1 MKICPKCGAE
11 NKFDGAAFCRECG
24 AELGKTD
31 PNAITTGPSQ
41 NNDLESGKGEAFAAP
56 ELQIQEPNE
65 LSDSNSTDQEGISS
79 GTFEDHTDQ
88 LEGFDEPILGTQNHD
103 IDHSSSQFATT
114 ESDPSEID
122 LQSESPADE
131 SEQADPVDRPSD
143 GAEAFMA
150 KAEIELPDGDPE
162 DVTEKSNTELFAK
175 DESVD
180 SEYDEPT
187 VKSEP
192 ATSKPLS
199 PEMGA
204 VESEEKDKLIA
215 SLQSRIPSLA
225 NKADDPPEPK
235 TPHGHSL
242 KPGSVIGSTSETEN
256 PEPDKQ
262 EFSADID
269 SPTAGPSEFEQEDDL
284 TQTENRYKAPGDH
297 IPRNRGTAHF
307 RRSKIKLPKGV
318 KLKSGDE
325 LTVNGRPF
333 VLRPGG
339 RDLAT
344 VLLYGTLAVVLVLL
358 VVSQTVRHTGGLS
371 EMPAIGVVTD
381 QNSGRVLADVK
392 VTITELGR
400 SVTTNDAGIFVFDL
414 LPSGSYTLTAKTPF
428 YKTAGMTFD
437 HAGNMRSVVP
447 VEMSE
452 STLAG
457 TDGSELKKTES
468 GKEEK
473 KIQYGDLKVI
483 TNIENSEIFIDNR
496 SYGKGGRTIRNV
508 YPGRHK
514 LVIKADGYET
524 YSKTVRVNENG
535 LTTIDAQLARIE
547 SDKPIEMSPEQ
558 CIAAGQSAFDA
569 GDFRKAVESYT
580 LALLKEKNADCYYMR
595 GQAYL
600 KGNRPADARKDFF
613 QAGKIYMSDGKV
625 TSAISAYTGAL
636 DLDPSNMMILRA
648 RGYAYIQNGVYD
660 RALADFEQA
669 CEINDESYL
678 NLLGRG
684 DAYSAMG
691 EYKDAIKYYKKA
703 EKYTHNKANVY
714 ALIALA
720 NLARGDEGDARKYYE
735 KFIEEAT
742 PEIEQKYAVDPE
754 WQRLKQVALND

>member
-1 MKICPKCGAE
+1 MGDVSADSEP
-11 NKFDGAAFCRECG
+11 
-24 AELGKTD
+24 
-31 PNAITTGPSQ
+31 
-41 NNDLESGKGEAFAAP
+41 
-56 ELQIQEPNE
+56 QIQEPNTMQ
-65 LSDSNSTDQEGISS
+65 DSNSIDQESLAS
-79 GTFEDHTDQ
+79 GVSEDHTDQ
-88 LEGFDEPILGTQNHD
+88 LEGLDEPILGTHNHD
-103 IDHSSSQFATT
+103 IDESGSQYATNESEPSEVEL
-114 ESDPSEID
+114 ESDRPE
-122 LQSESPADE
+122 DE
-131 SEQADPVDRPSD
+131 AEQTDPVDRPAN

-150 KAEIELPDGDPE
+150 RAEIELPGGESDE
-162 DVTEKSNTELFAK
+162 ATEQSL
-175 DESVD
+175 DEPSD
-180 SEYDEPT
+180 SELLMSNSELDEPT

-192 ATSKPLS
+192 SFPKPLS

-215 SLQSRIPSLA
+215 SLQSKIPSLA
-225 NKADDPPEPK
+225 NKDNDSPEPEIS
-235 TPHGHSL
+235 HGQSL
-242 KPGSVIGSTSETEN
+242 KPGSVIGSKPVDEPSESGST
-256 PEPDKQ
+256 PKPSSGQ
-262 EFSADID
+262 EMQSA
-269 SPTAGPSEFEQEDDL
+269 GLHEFEQEEDL
-284 TQTENRYKAPGDH
+284 TQTSNRYTAPGDQ

-307 RRSKIKLPKGV
+307 RHSRVKLPKGV
-318 KLKSGDE
+318 KIKSGDE
-325 LTVNGRPF
+325 LTINGRPF

-344 VLLYGTLAVVLVLL
+344 VMLYGTLAVVLLLL
-358 VVSQTVRHTGGLS
+358 VVSQTVRRTGGPS

-381 QNSGRVLADVK
+381 QNSGRVLADVE

-414 LPSGSYTLTAKTPF
+414 LPPGSYTLTAKTPF
-428 YKTAGMTFD
+428 YKTAGLTFD
-437 HAGNMRSVVP
+437 HTGSVRSVVP
-447 VEMSE
+447 VELSE
-452 STLAG
+452 STLSAA
-457 TDGSELKKTES
+457 DGSELKEAES
-468 GKEEK
+468 TKEK

-483 TNIENSEIFIDNR
+483 TNLDNSEIFIDNR
-496 SYGKGGRTIRNV
+496 SYGKGSRTIRNV
-508 YPGRHK
+508 YPGKHK

-535 LTTIDAQLARIE
+535 LTTIDAQLAKIK
-547 SDKPIEMSPEQ
+547 SDKPVEMSPEQ
-558 CIAAGQSAFDA
+558 YVAAGQSAFES

-580 LALLKEKNADCYYMR
+580 LALLKEKNADWYYMR

-600 KGNRPADARKDFF
+600 KGNRPADAKKDFV
-613 QAGKIYMSDGKV
+613 QAGRIYMSDGKV
-625 TSAISAYTGAL
+625 TSSISAYTTAL

-678 NLLGRG
+678 NLVGRG

-703 EKYTHNKANVY
+703 EEYTHDKASVY